1 MGAVGSLWFIFLDPS
16 RMSEK
21 ETSEVGVSHG
31 SVPLVDLGAQLA
43 TIRAEVDAALARVLN
58 SNRFILGPEVEAFEA
73 EIASYLGIRHAIG
86 VSSGTDAL
94 LVALMAL
101 DIGPGD
107 EVITTPF
114 SFFATAGCIARLGAR
129 PVFVDIEPTS
139 FLLDVTRL
147 EEAVT
152 NNSRAIL
159 PVHLYGE
166 CAEMT
171 TVNEVATRHGLEV
184 IEDAAQALGARYGE
198 QSAGQL
204 GHLGCFSFFP
214 TKNLGAF
221 GDGGLV
227 TTEDTA
233 SADRIRTLRSHG
245 FAPKY
250 HSKLL
255 GGNFRLDA
263 LQAAVL
269 RVKLPYLERWNAAR
283 RARATTY
290 NNLLGDCDLIRESA
304 GEIPSSAGVIPPREE
319 VGRRHIYHQYV
330 IRTMAADRDRL
341 RHWLAD
347 RRIATEIYYPSPL
360 HLQEC
365 FQQLGYQRGD
375 FPEAERAAAET
386 LALPLYAELT
396 EEMQQQVV
404 DAIRDYYS
412 SK

>member
-1 MGAVGSLWFIFLDPS
+1 
-16 RMSEK
+16 MSEK
-21 ETSEVGVSHG
+21 ETSEVDVSHG
-31 SVPLVDLGAQLA
+31 SVPLVDLGSQLA

-58 SNRFILGPEVEAFEA
+58 SNRFILGPEVEAFET
-73 EIASYLGIRHAIG
+73 EIASSLGTRHAIG

-129 PVFVDIEPTS
+129 PVFVDIEPAS
-139 FLLDVTRL
+139 FLLDATRL
-147 EEAVT
+147 EGAVT

-171 TVNEVATRHGLEV
+171 TVNEVATWHGLKV

-198 QSAGQL
+198 QAAGQL

-227 TTEDTA
+227 ATEDVA

-245 FAPKY
+245 FAPNI
-250 HSKLL
+250 S
-255 GGNFRLDA
+255 
-263 LQAAVL
+263 Q
-269 RVKLPYLERWNAAR
+269 
-283 RARATTY
+283 
-290 NNLLGDCDLIRESA
+290 
-304 GEIPSSAGVIPPREE
+304 
-319 VGRRHIYHQYV
+319 
-330 IRTMAADRDRL
+330 
-341 RHWLAD
+341 
-347 RRIATEIYYPSPL
+347 
-360 HLQEC
+360 
-365 FQQLGYQRGD
+365 
-375 FPEAERAAAET
+375 
-386 LALPLYAELT
+386 
-396 EEMQQQVV
+396 
-404 DAIRDYYS
+404 
-412 SK
+412 

>member
-1 MGAVGSLWFIFLDPS
+1 
-16 RMSEK
+16 MSEK

-255 GGNFRLDA
+255 GGNFRLDS

-290 NNLLGDCDLIRESA
+290 NNLLCDCDLIRESA
-304 GEIPSSAGVIPPREE
+304 GAIPSSAGAIPSSAGVIPPREE

-330 IRTMAADRDRL
+330 IRTMAADRDLL